1 MLFEDVTDERF
12 ARYDRWISTVPYV
25 AAPYARIELNI
36 QSMLFVTL
44 SPAVSGSSLSI
55 SLWFNWSM
63 TLSPQ
68 FGLIYLLYIVEYFWM
83 VEHFRLDAILSSHFS
98 ATAFTVIADCFCCK
112 QPFCYFL
119 IAVAVYRFALFTAG
133 CVYYVV
139 TPLPASVGSLSDVG
153 SSSWHVCFLL
163 KKYICI
169 YNL

>member
-98 ATAFTVIADCFCCK
+98 ATAFTVIA
-112 QPFCYFL
+112 
-119 IAVAVYRFALFTAG
+119 
-133 CVYYVV
+133 
-139 TPLPASVGSLSDVG
+139 
-153 SSSWHVCFLL
+153 VCFGAAVWLSEAAFLL
-163 KKYICI
+163 LPYSCDRIPICTF
-169 YNL
+169 YCRLCLLCSSAPPSVRRLSFWCCFLFLT